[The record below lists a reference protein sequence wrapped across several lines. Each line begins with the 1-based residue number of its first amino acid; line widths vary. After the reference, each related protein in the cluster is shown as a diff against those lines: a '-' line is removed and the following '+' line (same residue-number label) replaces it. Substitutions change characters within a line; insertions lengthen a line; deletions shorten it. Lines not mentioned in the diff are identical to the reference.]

1 MKVLKFTI
9 TLYSEIYTM
18 PEGPETKRMVDTISR
33 DLVNKKIIS
42 TKFYHKSLVSFPKT
56 GLAVKEVVS
65 KGKAVVIRLNN
76 NYSII
81 THNQLYGRWTSSRL
95 ATKIRHNRSLRI
107 EFCTEKKAIRLWSAT
122 DISVFKTIDE
132 NHHPYIKNLGPDVLD
147 ITTTPEL
154 IYSRLISDKFKNRQ
168 FSGLLLNQGF
178 ISGLGNY
185 LRSEILFYSNCM
197 YDDKSSKLNT
207 SQNKL
212 LATNIKDVSMR
223 AYNQKGNTIFYDD
236 LMLKKLDK
244 TIKNRRFMVFAR
256 KGHACYICENTIIK
270 DQASSRRIYYCPQC
284 QKA

>member
-1 MKVLKFTI
+1 MLKFTI

-154 IYSRLISDKFKNRQ
+154 IFSRLISDKFKNRQ
-168 FSGLLLNQGF
+168 FSGLLLNQRF

-197 YDDKSSKLNT
+197 YDDKSIKLNT

>member
-154 IYSRLISDKFKNRQ
+154 IFSRLISDKFKNRQ

>member
-1 MKVLKFTI
+1 MLKFTI

-107 EFCTEKKAIRLWSAT
+107 EFCTEKKAVRLWSAT

-154 IYSRLISDKFKNRQ
+154 IFSRLISDKFKNRQ
-168 FSGLLLNQGF
+168 FSGLLLNQRF

-223 AYNQKGNTIFYDD
+223 AYNQKGDTIFYDD

-256 KGHACYICENTIIK
+256 KGHACYICENIILK

>member
-1 MKVLKFTI
+1 MLKFTI

-154 IYSRLISDKFKNRQ
+154 IFSRLISDKFKNRQ

>member
-107 EFCTEKKAIRLWSAT
+107 EFCTEKKAVRLWSAT

-154 IYSRLISDKFKNRQ
+154 IFSRLISNKFKNRQ
-168 FSGLLLNQGF
+168 FSGLLLNQRF

-256 KGHACYICENTIIK
+256 KGHACYICENIILK

>member
-107 EFCTEKKAIRLWSAT
+107 EFCTEKKAVRLWSAT

-154 IYSRLISDKFKNRQ
+154 IFSRLISDKFKNRQ
-168 FSGLLLNQGF
+168 FSGLLLNQRF

-256 KGHACYICENTIIK
+256 KGHACYVCENLIIK

>member
-1 MKVLKFTI
+1 MLKFTI

-107 EFCTEKKAIRLWSAT
+107 EFCTEKKAVRLWSAT

-154 IYSRLISDKFKNRQ
+154 IFSRLISDKFKNRQ

>member
-1 MKVLKFTI
+1 MLKFTI

-154 IYSRLISDKFKNRQ
+154 IFSRLISDKFKNRQ
-168 FSGLLLNQGF
+168 FSGLLLNQRF

>member
-154 IYSRLISDKFKNRQ
+154 IFSRLISDKFKNRQ
-168 FSGLLLNQGF
+168 FSGLLLNQRF

>member
-42 TKFYHKSLVSFPKT
+42 TKFYHKSLVSLPKT

-154 IYSRLISDKFKNRQ
+154 IFSRLISDKFKNRQ
-168 FSGLLLNQGF
+168 FSGLLLNQRF

-212 LATNIKDVSMR
+212 LATNIKDVSIR

-256 KGHACYICENTIIK
+256 KGHPCYMCENIILK

>member
-107 EFCTEKKAIRLWSAT
+107 EFCTEKKAVRLWSAT

-154 IYSRLISDKFKNRQ
+154 IFSRLISDKFKNRQ
-168 FSGLLLNQGF
+168 FSGLLLNQRF

>member
-1 MKVLKFTI
+1 
-9 TLYSEIYTM
+9 M

-154 IYSRLISDKFKNRQ
+154 IFSRLISDKFKNRQ

>member
-1 MKVLKFTI
+1 MLLQHT
-9 TLYSEIYTM
+9 
-18 PEGPETKRMVDTISR
+18 
-33 DLVNKKIIS
+33 
-42 TKFYHKSLVSFPKT
+42 
-56 GLAVKEVVS
+56 
-65 KGKAVVIRLNN
+65 LNN

-107 EFCTEKKAIRLWSAT
+107 EFCTEKKAVRLWSAT
-122 DISVFKTIDE
+122 DISAFKTIDE

-154 IYSRLISDKFKNRQ
+154 IFSRLISDKFKNRQ

-256 KGHACYICENTIIK
+256 KGHACLSLIHI
-270 DQASSRRIYYCPQC
+270 
-284 QKA
+284 

>member
-1 MKVLKFTI
+1 MLKFTI

-154 IYSRLISDKFKNRQ
+154 IFSRLISDKFKNRQ
-168 FSGLLLNQGF
+168 FSGLLLNQRF

-212 LATNIKDVSMR
+212 LATNIKDVSIR

-256 KGHACYICENTIIK
+256 KGHPCYICENTIIK
-270 DQASSRRIYYCPQC
+270 DQASSRRIYYCPKC

>member
-1 MKVLKFTI
+1 MKMLKFTI

-154 IYSRLISDKFKNRQ
+154 IFSRLISDKFKNRQ
-168 FSGLLLNQGF
+168 FSGLLLNQRF

>member
-1 MKVLKFTI
+1 MLKFTI

-107 EFCTEKKAIRLWSAT
+107 EFCTEKKAVRLWSAT
-122 DISVFKTIDE
+122 DISAFKTIDE

-154 IYSRLISDKFKNRQ
+154 IFSRLISDKFKNRQ
-168 FSGLLLNQGF
+168 FSGLLLNQRF

>member
-154 IYSRLISDKFKNRQ
+154 IFSRLISDKFKNRQ

-256 KGHACYICENTIIK
+256 KGHACYICENIILK

>member
-42 TKFYHKSLVSFPKT
+42 TKFYHKSLVSLPKT

-154 IYSRLISDKFKNRQ
+154 IFSRLISDKFKNRQ
-168 FSGLLLNQGF
+168 FSGLLLNQRF

-212 LATNIKDVSMR
+212 LATNIKDVSIR

-256 KGHACYICENTIIK
+256 KGHACYICENIILK

>member
-65 KGKAVVIRLNN
+65 RGKAVVIRLNN

-154 IYSRLISDKFKNRQ
+154 IFSRLVSDKFKNRQ

-256 KGHACYICENTIIK
+256 KGHACYICENIILK

>member
-107 EFCTEKKAIRLWSAT
+107 EFCTEKKAVRLWSAT
-122 DISVFKTIDE
+122 DISVFKTIHE

-154 IYSRLISDKFKNRQ
+154 IFSRLISDKFKNRQ
-168 FSGLLLNQGF
+168 FSGLLLNQRF

>member
-154 IYSRLISDKFKNRQ
+154 IFSRLISDKFKNRQ
-168 FSGLLLNQGF
+168 FSGLLLNQRF

-212 LATNIKDVSMR
+212 LATNIKDVSIR

>member
-107 EFCTEKKAIRLWSAT
+107 EFCTEKKAVRLWSAT
-122 DISVFKTIDE
+122 DISAFKTIDE

-154 IYSRLISDKFKNRQ
+154 IFSRLISDKFKNRQ
-168 FSGLLLNQGF
+168 FSGLLLNQRF